1 MSTVATFV
9 VVGANQAGGT
19 AAAELRE
26 QGFDGRIVLIG
37 EESRPPY
44 ERPPLSKEYL
54 RGEQP
59 LEAGYL
65 RPDEWW
71 REHDVETRLGE
82 RAARIDPSGRTVV
95 LEGGEEVAFDRLL
108 LATGARNRR
117 LPMPGLDLEGVFDLR
132 TADDAGR
139 ISEAASEAT
148 RVLIVGMGFIG
159 AEVSASLRSLGLEV
173 SVIDPG
179 EAPLHRVLGP
189 EIGGVIRD
197 IHADHGVEMHFGD
210 VVDSFQGDGR
220 VEAVVTR
227 SGRRIEC
234 DFAVVGVGVQPNVE
248 LAEHAG
254 IEVQN
259 GIVVDAGLE
268 TSMAGVFAA
277 GDVAL
282 HDHPTFGRIR
292 VEHWDNA
299 LRMGQHAARSM
310 LGDKQAFDDP
320 HWFWSDQ
327 YDANLQMAGFALSW
341 DEIVYRGDIQDRS
354 FSAFFR
360 KDGRLLS
367 AFSLNRPR
375 DVRRAMRLI
384 RAAVHPDPNQLRDE
398 NVDLRALLPSM

>member
-26 QGFDGRIVLIG
+26 QGFEGRVVLIG
-37 EESRPPY
+37 DDPRPPY

-59 LEAGYL
+59 LEAGYV
-65 RPDEWW
+65 RPEAWW
-71 REHDVETRLGE
+71 QEHDVQTHFGE
-82 RAARIDPSGRTVV
+82 RAERIDTGDRTVM
-95 LEGGEEVAFDRLL
+95 LQGGEEIAYDRLL

-132 TADDAGR
+132 TAGDARR
-139 ISEAASEAT
+139 ISEAASAAT
-148 RVLIVGMGFIG
+148 QVVIVGMGFIG
-159 AEVSASLRSLGLEV
+159 AEVSASLRSRGLEV
-173 SVIDPG
+173 TVIDPG
-179 EAPLHRVLGP
+179 ETPLHRVLGP
-189 EIGGVIRD
+189 DIGAVIRD
-197 IHADHGVEMHFGD
+197 IHGDHGVRMYFGD
-210 VVDSFQGDGR
+210 VVESFQGDGR
-220 VEAVVTR
+220 VGTVITR
-227 SGRRIEC
+227 SGRRLEC
-234 DFAVVGVGVQPNVE
+234 DFVVVGVGVQPNVE
-248 LAEHAG
+248 LAENTG

-259 GIVVDAGLE
+259 GIMVDAGLE
-268 TSMAGVFAA
+268 TNVPGVYAA

-299 LRMGQHAARSM
+299 LKMGQHAARSM

-327 YDANLQMAGFALSW
+327 YDANLQMAGFASSW
-341 DEIVYRGDIQDRS
+341 DEIAYRGRVEDRS
-354 FSAFFR
+354 FSAFFL
-360 KDGRLLS
+360 KGGRLLS

-384 RAAVHPDPNQLRDE
+384 RAGVHPSADQLRDE